1 MWLRLMRRLRRLKRR
16 LMLLL
21 FCRFSLLV
29 LSPFLPIGAAVFAPM
44 ALAGTKAQGNA
55 GEVRG
60 S

>member
-44 ALAGTKAQGNA
+44 ALAGTKA
-55 GEVRG
+55 
-60 S
+60 